1 MHYSREKYPKSE
13 GGGVKYEYEMRP
25 DATGKYKRNGKSRAF
40 FANGQLER
48 EGMYKDDERVGRWKF
63 YNADGSFNREVD
75 YGPGK
80 VAAPATRPADSPR
93 RAPTS
98 RPSAPAAPPPAAAPA
113 ARPATPPA
121 SQPARR

>member
-1 MHYSREKYPKSE
+1 MHISREKYPASE

-40 FANGQLER
+40 FANGQMER
-48 EGMYKDDERVGRWKF
+48 EGLYKDNERVGLWKF

-80 VAAPATRPADSPR
+80 APAPATRPAPTPR
-93 RAPTS
+93 PSGGGATPPASAPT
-98 RPSAPAAPPPAAAPA
+98 